1 MGKAVERC
9 RSDLIAAMKPV
20 THRRNM
26 ATLRDV
32 ARRAGV
38 SVATASR
45 VATGALPVRPE
56 TRERVERAM
65 RELLYVP
72 PARRAET
79 GLIGVLVPE
88 LGNPIFPALAQA
100 IETRAAPDGLASILC
115 NTGEAAFREV
125 DYVHMLLE
133 RGVQGMI
140 FIACEMTNLRG
151 DHGHYAK
158 LVEEGARLV
167 FVNGAL
173 HTLDVPSVGV
183 DERAAGEIATQHLI
197 ELGHERIG
205 FVGGLEHY
213 LPTQLKGAGR
223 ETALA
228 SAGLDP
234 DGVVAYEAFSVDG
247 GRRAI
252 AKLLSR
258 PEPPTGVICSSD
270 LMAIGALHEARR
282 RGLRVP
288 EDLSIVGFDGIEAT
302 CWTEPMLTTVE
313 QPIAEIADTAVET
326 LQALIADSERPVP
339 NSYFRPVVRARG
351 SSAPPAR
358 ARPPRAAATS

>member
-1 MGKAVERC
+1 
-9 RSDLIAAMKPV
+9 
-20 THRRNM
+20 M
-26 ATLRDV
+26 ANLRDV
-32 ARRAGV
+32 ARQAGV

-45 VATGALPVRPE
+45 VANGALPVRPE

-72 PARRAET
+72 PGRRPDT

-88 LGNPIFPALAQA
+88 LANPIFPKLAQA

-125 DYVHMLLE
+125 DYVHMLLD
-133 RGVQGMI
+133 RRVQGMI

-151 DHGHYAK
+151 NHVHYAK

-183 DERAAGEIATQHLI
+183 DERAAGEIATWHLI
-197 ELGHERIG
+197 DLGHERIG
-205 FVGGLEHY
+205 FVAGPQHY
-213 LPTQLKGAGR
+213 LPTQQKALGR

-228 SAGLDP
+228 AAGIAT
-234 DGVVAYEAFSVDG
+234 DGLVRHSSFSVEG
-247 GRRAI
+247 GA
-252 AKLLSR
+252 AALAQLLSLE
-258 PEPPTGVICSSD
+258 EPPTGVICSSD
-270 LMAIGALHEARR
+270 LMAIGALQEARR

-288 EDLSIVGFDGIEAT
+288 EDLSIVGFDGIEAAT
-302 CWTEPMLTTVE
+302 WTEPPLTTVE

-326 LQALIADSERPVP
+326 LRSLIAESERPVP
-339 NSYFRPVVRARG
+339 SSYFRPRLCVRG
-351 SSAPPAR
+351 TTGAPNR
-358 ARPPRAAATS
+358 APSRLRA